1 MFLARPDAGRSLLQE
16 PVPVRSVVEEAC
28 RQARQLDKERE
39 IVEAVQDVTV
49 LGDRDAL
56 KQVLLILLDNALKH
70 SRGTIRVT
78 AETEGAQVVISVIDN
93 SPGIAPDTLQH
104 VFDRFYRG
112 EADPTV
118 PGFGLGLAI
127 AKALIEEQGGTIA
140 IESQLGSGSI
150 VRVNLPRSPTA

>member
-1 MFLARPDAGRSLLQE
+1 M
-16 PVPVRSVVEEAC
+16 
-28 RQARQLDKERE
+28 DKERE

-112 EADPTV
+112 EADPAV
-118 PGFGLGLAI
+118 PGFGLGLPI
-127 AKALIEEQGGTIA
+127 AKALIEGQGGTIV
-140 IESQLGSGSI
+140 IESQLGRGSI
-150 VRVNLPRSPTA
+150 VRVNLPRTPTA